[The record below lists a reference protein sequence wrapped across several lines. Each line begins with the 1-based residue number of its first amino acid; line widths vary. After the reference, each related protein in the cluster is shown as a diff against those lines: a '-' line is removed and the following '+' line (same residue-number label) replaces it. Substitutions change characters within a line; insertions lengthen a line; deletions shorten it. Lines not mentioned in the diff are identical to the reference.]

1 MNTETGMH
9 KQKTVT
15 VSPAADTPS
24 TSPRPG
30 ANSLQ
35 PKERGLWADAWQRL
49 RKNTTAVIG
58 LVMLTIIV
66 LVCVAAPLFIDYNTE
81 VIGINIAQRLQFPAE
96 GKPLGTDELGRDI
109 LARIIWG
116 GRVSLKIGVGSVL
129 IAGTIATALGTM
141 AAYYGGRVDN
151 LLMRA
156 LDVLMA
162 IPSMLLM
169 ITFVAIM
176 EPTHTNLML
185 AISVGFIP
193 GMARLVRAQVMSI
206 KELDYVDAA
215 LAQGASEWR
224 VIVLHILPNA
234 IGPVISSFVMSIPGG
249 IMTIS
254 ALGFIGLGV
263 QPPDPEW
270 GAMLASGRAFIRD
283 AWHITA
289 FPGAAIVL
297 TVIALTLVG
306 DGLRDALD
314 PRMKD

>member
-1 MNTETGMH
+1 MKTSMNMESNNMSM
-9 KQKTVT
+9 KE
-15 VSPAADTPS
+15 
-24 TSPRPG
+24 
-30 ANSLQ
+30 ANTDIEFGGNARSLW
-35 PKERGLWADAWQRL
+35 GDAWLRL

-58 LVMLTIIV
+58 LIMLAAILLT
-66 LVCVAAPLFIDYNTE
+66 CVSAPLFIDYNTD
-81 VIGINIAQRLQFPAE
+81 VIGIDFFQRLQFPAE
-96 GKPLGTDELGRDI
+96 GKPLGTDELGRNI

-116 GRVSLKIGVGSVL
+116 GRISLKIGIGSVL
-129 IAGTIATALGTM
+129 IAGTVATVLGTM

-151 LLMRA
+151 VLMRG

-206 KELDYVDAA
+206 KDLDYVYAA
-215 LAQGASEWR
+215 LAQGASELR
-224 VIVLHILPNA
+224 IMLVHILPNA
-234 IGPVISSFVMSIPGG
+234 IGPVISSFVMNIPGG

-289 FPGAAIVL
+289 FPGAAIVI